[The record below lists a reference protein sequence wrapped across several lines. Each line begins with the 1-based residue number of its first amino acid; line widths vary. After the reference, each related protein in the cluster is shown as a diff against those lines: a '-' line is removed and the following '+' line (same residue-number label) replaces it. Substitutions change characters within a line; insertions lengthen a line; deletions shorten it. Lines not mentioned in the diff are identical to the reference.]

1 MILFL
6 GQHSSDSIL
15 LAFKKVLNLFSNTP
29 DSSLTNISH
38 NGRVLFFS
46 GSGSILTKTSLHFLK
61 VVVARVILGRIM
73 DLLQLL
79 NKRR

>member
-1 MILFL
+1 
-6 GQHSSDSIL
+6 
-15 LAFKKVLNLFSNTP
+15 
-29 DSSLTNISH
+29 
-38 NGRVLFFS
+38 VLFFS
-46 GSGSILTKTSLHFLK
+46 GSGSVLTKTSLHFLK